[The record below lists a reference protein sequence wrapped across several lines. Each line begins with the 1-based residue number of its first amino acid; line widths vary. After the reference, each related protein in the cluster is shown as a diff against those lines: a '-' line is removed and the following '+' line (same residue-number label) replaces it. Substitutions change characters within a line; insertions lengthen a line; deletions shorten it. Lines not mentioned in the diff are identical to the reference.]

1 MVFTCGNIYEKEI
14 DTSMFSFP
22 LSPFQKYAIEGIMTD
37 KHVLVC
43 VPTGNGKT
51 LPAEFAIQYFFNKGK
66 KVIYTS
72 PIKALS
78 NQKYYDF
85 KEKYPH
91 IQFGLLTGDIKLNPN
106 ADVLI
111 MTAEILQNSLY
122 SYQKKD
128 KSFSTFEM
136 DYENDLACVI
146 HDEVHSIGLQDR
158 GYVWENIFMLL
169 PSHVQNVMLSATL
182 DKPEQFAQWVEDI
195 NKCKE
200 VYLISLKERAV
211 PLFHYSFITCNEGFF
226 KKLKDKALEQ
236 EIREVINKPILLK
249 ENHSLFNEINYRK
262 INKVLK
268 LISQKCCF
276 LKRHYVLNKLCKY
289 LVENNMLPCACFIL
303 SRKQLEIAAR
313 EITIPLLED
322 DSKTPYVIKNKC
334 EQLLREK
341 LTNYDEFIELP
352 EYISMIS
359 LLEKGIATHHS
370 GTLPILKEI
379 VEILF
384 VQGFIKML
392 FCTETFSCGLNMP
405 IKTTIFTDI
414 NKFDGRDF
422 RLLYGYE
429 YNQASGRAGRRG
441 LDTKGNVIHLNN
453 LFKSEVGVSEYR
465 NMMVGNPQKLNSHYK
480 ISYHLLLSDLSFSIN
495 KSLLQKE
502 INNDLQ
508 FYFQEQVEKEK
519 ERERICNSLKY
530 LKTPL
535 EEIKKYN
542 YLLSLPKKKK
552 EDMRMIS
559 FLKDKYYSIE
569 EECKILIKYE
579 NINEE
584 IKNIQNSSETNE
596 NFLYNK
602 IEIIKNFLHEEIDS
616 TIKCELADCFKEVPC
631 LIFSGLIYELSSLSV
646 VEIAMVISCYTSI
659 HISSEEKR
667 CIKRPKMES
676 LNKIMD
682 WIEMKSDK
690 YLSFENKNGIDTG
703 ESYEIHYDLME
714 YVEKW
719 IDAEN
724 VEECK
729 YVLHLLLE
737 EKDLFL
743 GEFVKA
749 MLKIIAICNE
759 IINACE
765 IIKDYLLMEKIKIL
779 INKIQKYVVSNQSLY
794 I

>member
-1 MVFTCGNIYEKEI
+1 MVFICGNNYEKEFNVN
-14 DTSMFSFP
+14 DMFSFP
-22 LSPFQKYAIEGIMTD
+22 LSSFQKYAIEGIMQD
-37 KHVLVC
+37 KHVLIC

-91 IQFGLLTGDIKLNPN
+91 IQFGLLTGDIKLNPT

-111 MTAEILQNSLY
+111 MTAEILQNSLL
-122 SYQKKD
+122 QKE

-136 DYENDLACVI
+136 DYENELACVI

-158 GYVWENIFMLL
+158 GHVWENIFMLL

-182 DKPEQFAQWVEDI
+182 DKPENFAQWVENI
-195 NKCKE
+195 HNCKE

-226 KKLKDKALEQ
+226 KKLKDKVLEK
-236 EIREVINKPILLK
+236 EIREIINKPVLLK
-249 ENHSLFNEINYRK
+249 ENNSLFNEMNYRK
-262 INKVLK
+262 ISKALK
-268 LISQKCCF
+268 HISQKGCF
-276 LKRHYVLNKLCKY
+276 LKRHFVLNNLCKY
-289 LVENNMLPCACFIL
+289 LFENNMLPCACFIL

-313 EITIPLLED
+313 EITVPLLED
-322 DSKTPYVIKNKC
+322 DSKTPYIIKNKC
-334 EQLLREK
+334 EKLLREK
-341 LTNYDEFIELP
+341 LPNYDEFIGLP

-384 VQGFIKML
+384 VQGYIKML

-441 LDTKGNVIHLNN
+441 LDTKGYVIHLNN
-453 LFKSEVGVSEYR
+453 LFKTEVNIADYK
-465 NMMVGNPQKLNSHYK
+465 NMMAGNPQKLNSHYK
-480 ISYHLLLSDLSFSIN
+480 ISYHLLFSSISFSLE
-495 KSLLQKE
+495 KSLIQKE
-502 INNDLQ
+502 IDNENRSCEIECL
-508 FYFQEQVEKEK
+508 EKEK
-519 ERERICNSLKY
+519 ESERIEKSLLY

-535 EEIKKYN
+535 EDIKKYVN
-542 YLLSLPKKKK
+542 INSLMKKKK
-552 EDMRMIS
+552 EDIRMIS
-559 FLKDKYYSIE
+559 ILKEKYYSIDE
-569 EECKILIKYE
+569 DCKVYLK
-579 NINEE
+579 INKIDEE
-584 IKNIQNSSETNE
+584 IKNIKKNIETNK

-602 IEIIKNFLHEEIDS
+602 IKIINDFLIKEGYNT
-616 TIKCELADCFKEVPC
+616 TIKINLAKCFKEVPC
-631 LIFSGLIYELSSLSV
+631 LVFSELIYKLDSLSV
-646 VEIAMVISCYTSI
+646 NDIAMILSCYTNI

-667 CIKRPKMES
+667 CIQRPNINSINE
-676 LNKIMD
+676 IMN
-682 WIEMKSDK
+682 WIEINSVK
-690 YLSFENKNGIDTG
+690 YTLFENNNYIDTG
-703 ESYEIHYDLME
+703 EEYEIHYDLME
-714 YVEKW
+714 YIEKW
-719 IDAEN
+719 IEAEN

-729 YVLHLLLE
+729 YVLYLLLE
-737 EKDLFL
+737 EKDLFV

-765 IIKDYLLMEKIKIL
+765 IINNFSLMEKIKIL
-779 INKIQKYVVSNQSLY
+779 NIKIQKYIVSNQSLY

>member
-1 MVFTCGNIYEKEI
+1 MVFTCDNDYKKEI

-22 LSPFQKYAIEGIMTD
+22 LSSFQKYAMEGIMED

-51 LPAEFAIQYFFNKGK
+51 LPAEFAIQYFVNKGK

-85 KEKYPH
+85 KEKYPD

-128 KSFSTFEM
+128 NSFSTFTI
-136 DYENDLACVI
+136 DYENELACVI
-146 HDEVHSIGLQDR
+146 HDEVHSIGLEDR

-182 DKPEQFAQWVEDI
+182 DKPEQFAQWIEDI
-195 NKCKE
+195 HKCKE

-226 KKLKDKALEQ
+226 KKLKDKVLEK
-236 EIREVINKPILLK
+236 EIRDVINKPIILK
-249 ENHSLFNEINYRK
+249 ENNLLFNEINYRK
-262 INKVLK
+262 VNKVLK
-268 LISQKCCF
+268 IISQKV
-276 LKRHYVLNKLCKY
+276 KRPFVLNTLCKY
-289 LVENNMLPCACFIL
+289 LFENNMLPCACFIL

-313 EITIPLLED
+313 EITVPLLED
-322 DSKTPYVIKNKC
+322 DSKTPYIIKNKC
-334 EQLLREK
+334 EKMLREK

-441 LDTKGNVIHLNN
+441 LDTKGYVIHLNN

-465 NMMVGNPQKLNSHYK
+465 NMMSGNPQKLNSHYK
-480 ISYHLLLSDLSFSIN
+480 ISYHLLLSELSETIN
-495 KSLLQKE
+495 KSLYQKE

-508 FYFQEQVEKEK
+508 SYFLEQVEKEK
-519 ERERICNSLKY
+519 EKERIQHSLQY

-535 EEIKKYN
+535 DDLKKYN
-542 YLLSLPKKKK
+542 HLMLLSKKKK
-552 EDMRMIS
+552 EDIRIITS
-559 FLKDKYYSIE
+559 LKVKYYSIE
-569 EECKILIKYE
+569 EDYKTFIKMDKINDEIEYIKKSRE
-579 NINEE
+579 INEH
-584 IKNIQNSSETNE
+584 
-596 NFLYNK
+596 FLYNK
-602 IEIIKNFLHEEIDS
+602 INKIKEFLKEENFNS
-616 TIKCELADCFKEVPC
+616 ELAKCFKEVPC
-631 LIFSGLIYELSSLSV
+631 LLFSELIYHLDSLSV
-646 VEIAMVISCYTSI
+646 VDITMILSCYTNI
-659 HISSEEKR
+659 HISSEENR
-667 CIKRPKMES
+667 CINRPNIES
-676 LNKIMD
+676 INKIMD
-682 WIEMKSDK
+682 WIEMKSNK
-690 YLSFENKNGIDTG
+690 YLLFENNNNIDTG
-703 ESYEIHYDLME
+703 ENYEIQYDLMK

-719 IDAEN
+719 IDATN
-724 VEECK
+724 VQECK
-729 YVLHLLLE
+729 YILQLLLE

-759 IINACE
+759 LINACE
-765 IIKDYLLMEKIKIL
+765 FIKNYILMEKIKII

>member
-1 MVFTCGNIYEKEI
+1 MVVICDNIYKKEL
-14 DTSMFSFP
+14 DTSMFSFS
-22 LSPFQKYAIEGIMTD
+22 LSSFQKYAIEGIIQD
-37 KHVLVC
+37 KHVLIC

-51 LPAEFAIQYFFNKGK
+51 LPAEFAVKYFVSKGK

-85 KEKYPH
+85 KEKYPD
-91 IQFGLLTGDIKLNPN
+91 IEFGLLTGDIKLNPN

-111 MTAEILQNSLY
+111 MTAEILQNSLLN
-122 SYQKKD
+122 KD

-136 DYENDLACVI
+136 DYNNDLACVI
-146 HDEVHSIGLQDR
+146 HDEVHSIGLEDR
-158 GYVWENIFMLL
+158 GYVWENILMLL
-169 PSHVQNVMLSATL
+169 PAHVQNIMLSATL
-182 DKPEQFAQWVEDI
+182 DKPEQFAEWVEDI
-195 NKCKE
+195 HKSKE

-226 KKLKDKALEQ
+226 KKLKDKVLEQ
-236 EIREVINKPILLK
+236 EIREVINKPIILK
-249 ENHSLFNEINYRK
+249 ENSCQFNELNYRK

-268 LISQKCCF
+268 LISQKEIGIV
-276 LKRHYVLNKLCKY
+276 KRHYVLNKVCKY
-289 LVENNMLPCACFIL
+289 LLDNDMLPCACFIL

-313 EITIPLLED
+313 EITVPLLED
-322 DSKTPYVIKNKC
+322 DSKTPYIIKNKC
-334 EQLLREK
+334 DRMLRDK

-384 VQGFIKML
+384 VEGFIKLL

-441 LDTKGNVIHLNN
+441 LDKKGYVVHLNN
-453 LFKSEVGVSEYR
+453 LFKSEVNVANYK
-465 NMMVGNPQKLNSHYK
+465 NMMAGNPQKLNSHYK
-480 ISYHLLLSDLSFSIN
+480 ISYHLLFSNLSVSLE
-495 KSLLQKE
+495 KSLIQKE
-502 INNDLQ
+502 IDNENHSCEKECL
-508 FYFQEQVEKEK
+508 EKEK
-519 ERERICNSLKY
+519 EIERIEKSLLY

-535 EEIKKYN
+535 EDIKKYMN
-542 YLLSLPKKKK
+542 INSLIKKKK
-552 EDMRMIS
+552 EDVRIVS
-559 FLKDKYYSIE
+559 FLKEKYYTIE
-569 EECKILIKYE
+569 EDCKVYLK
-579 NINEE
+579 INKIDEE
-584 IKNIQNSSETNE
+584 IKNIKKSRETNKY
-596 NFLYNK
+596 FLYNK
-602 IEIIKNFLHEEIDS
+602 IKIINDFL
-616 TIKCELADCFKEVPC
+616 IKEGFTTTKRDLAKCFKEVPC
-631 LIFSGLIYELSSLSV
+631 LVFADLIYNMGSLSV
-646 VEIAMVISCYTSI
+646 IDIAMILSCYTNI

-667 CIKRPKMES
+667 CIKRPNIIS

-682 WIEMKSDK
+682 LIEINSDK
-690 YLSFENKNGIDTG
+690 YLLFENNNNIDTG
-703 ESYEIHYDLME
+703 ERYDIQYDLMG

-719 IDAEN
+719 IESEN

-729 YVLHLLLE
+729 YVLYLLLE

-765 IIKDYLLMEKIKIL
+765 LINDYSLMEKIKI
-779 INKIQKYVVSNQSLY
+779 IIYKIQKYVVSNQSLY